1 MATLVFILFSIIALG
16 GGLLVVTQRNL
27 VRAAGSLVLSLFGVA
42 GLYVL
47 LEAGFLAAVQI
58 LIYIGAI
65 AILIIFAVMLTR
77 RLTGG
82 DESGFNS
89 QWAFALGAAIVVLGL
104 LAFVISRAGPLELR
118 TESVP
123 APPGDSTKALGLALV
138 DPQQFMVPFEIASV
152 LLLGAMIGA
161 IVIARDK
168 SRFAETDTGEKLDA
182 DE

>member
-27 VRAAGSLVLSLFGVA
+27 VRAAGALVLSLFGVA

-47 LEAGFLAAVQI
+47 LEVGFLAAVQI

-77 RLTGG
+77 QLAGG

-104 LAFVISRAGPLELR
+104 IIFVINRAWPFELR
-118 TESVP
+118 TEYVP
-123 APPGDSTKALGLALV
+123 ALAGDTTKALGLALV

-168 SRFAETDTGEKLDA
+168 SHFAETDTGEKLEA

>member
-1 MATLVFILFSIIALG
+1 MVTLVFILFSIIALG
-16 GGLLVVTQRNL
+16 GGVLVVTQRNL
-27 VRAAGSLVLSLFGVA
+27 VRAAGALVLSLFGVA
-42 GLYVL
+42 GLYAL
-47 LEAGFLAAVQI
+47 LEVGFLAAVQI

-77 RLTGG
+77 RLAGG

-89 QWAFALGAAIVVLGL
+89 QWAFALGAAVVVLGL
-104 LAFVISRAGPLELR
+104 MVFVINSAWPFELR
-118 TESVP
+118 AEYVP
-123 APPGDSTKALGLALV
+123 ELAGDSTKALGMALV

-168 SRFAETDTGEKLDA
+168 SRFGEMEVGEQLDA

>member
-1 MATLVFILFSIIALG
+1 MVTFVFILFSIIALG

-27 VRAAGSLVLSLFGVA
+27 VRAAAALVLSFFGVA

-77 RLTGG
+77 RQTGDG

-89 QWAFALGAAIVVLGL
+89 QWAGALGAAVVMFALVV
-104 LAFVISRAGPLELR
+104 FVINAAWPLGIEAGN
-118 TESVP
+118 VP
-123 APPGDSTKALGLALV
+123 ALAGDSTRGLGMALV
-138 DPQQFMVPFEIASV
+138 DLEQFVLPFEIASV
-152 LLLGAMIGA
+152 LLLGAMVGA
-161 IVIARDK
+161 VIIARDK
-168 SRFAETDTGEKLDA
+168 GRHGPANTGEKLD
-182 DE
+182 D

>member
-1 MATLVFILFSIIALG
+1 MTTLVFILFSLCALG
-16 GGLLVVTQRNL
+16 GGVLAVTQRNL
-27 VRAAGSLVLSLFGVA
+27 VRAAGALVLSFFGVA

-47 LEAGFLAAVQI
+47 LEVGFLAAVQI
-58 LIYIGAI
+58 LVYIGAI

-77 RLTGG
+77 KLTWG

-104 LAFVISRAGPLELR
+104 TVFVINSAWPIELR

-123 APPGDSTKALGLALV
+123 ALAGDTTKDLGVALV
-138 DPQQFMVPFEIASV
+138 DPQQFMLPFEIASV

-161 IVIARDK
+161 IIIARDK